1 MASTPD
7 RDPTTPRSTLLWLL
21 LLVPLPSL
29 GSWVGLHLA
38 PGEAWAK
45 GVFFAS
51 KVFTALGP
59 VVWLLLIARRRPRVP
74 GWSNRGMLAAHLS
87 GVIIFVGIA
96 AAWYGYAQ
104 HAVDTQQ
111 MRTLMREAG
120 LTTVGLYL
128 LGAVYWCTVNSL
140 FEEYFWRWWVYGRLN
155 RLLPGLVAVVL
166 AGLLFT
172 VHHVIALHAYLP
184 PTLNALASTGVF
196 IGGVTWSWL
205 YHRYGNLYAAYISH
219 VYADLIIFWIGYQ
232 IAFG

>member
-1 MASTPD
+1 MPAPS
-7 RDPTTPRSTLLWLL
+7 RRSALLWLL

-29 GSWVGLHLA
+29 GSWVGLHVA

-45 GVFFAS
+45 AVFFAS
-51 KVFTALGP
+51 KVLTALGP
-59 VVWLLLIARRRPRVP
+59 VAWLLLVARQRPTIPR
-74 GWSNRGMLAAHLS
+74 WSNRGMLAAHLT
-87 GVIIFVGIA
+87 GAVIFVGIA
-96 AAWYGYAQ
+96 VAWYAYAR
-104 HAVDTQQ
+104 HVVDATQ
-111 MRTLMREAG
+111 MRSMMREAG

-128 LGAVYWCTVNSL
+128 LGALYWCTVNSL

-155 RLLPGLVAVVL
+155 RLVPGVAAVVL

-172 VHHVIALHAYLP
+172 VHHVIALDAYLTP
-184 PTLNALASTGVF
+184 GLNALASTGVF